1 MIGGADLERGAVTAG
16 GRGYYLTGPAV
27 YLQQALIQLA
37 TRMLGDKDYTPLVTP
52 YFMKKEVMQEV
63 AQLSQFD
70 EELYKVTIDW
80 CLLCKSSR
88 NANA

>member
-16 GRGYYLTGPAV
+16 GRGYYLTGAAV

-37 TRMLGDKDYTPLVTP
+37 TRMLGDKEYTPLVTP
-52 YFMKKEVMQEV
+52 YFMRKEVMQEV

-70 EELYKVTIDW
+70 EELYKVH
-80 CLLCKSSR
+80 
-88 NANA
+88 